1 MTDWMRR
8 INRMLVSWGVTRD
21 SVTLA
26 AAVVSMAAGLFLVA
40 GGVVREPRLW
50 LLVPLLGLA
59 RLALD
64 ALLDCP
70 HNSDD
75 PEV

>member
-1 MTDWMRR
+1 MRR
-8 INRMLVSWGVTRD
+8 RLWRIDRALASRGVSRD
-21 SVTLA
+21 SLHFA
-26 AAVVSMAAGLFLVA
+26 AAVVSVAAGLFLVA
-40 GGVVREPRLW
+40 GGVTRELW
-50 LLVPLLGLA
+50 LWLIVPLLGLA

-70 HNSDD
+70 HQSDD